1 MSGADDLGDAE
12 PVRQADDR
20 AQIAGVL
27 HLVERQHQLPL
38 GRIGPEGMM
47 RDFDQRQRIRRGL
60 QQREPLHFTRRHGFD
75 FAALEKPFQGEYL
88 ADAQGGGA
96 QLPDELVSFGYEQ
109 SVFGAAAFVG
119 QRADELYFG
128 FGHGCCRFLIVN
140 VVPSVAGR
148 VSGNT
153 VRASSTRTLSS
164 L

>member
-1 MSGADDLGDAE
+1 M
-12 PVRQADDR
+12 
-20 AQIAGVL
+20 
-27 HLVERQHQLPL
+27 LPT
-38 GRIGPEGMM
+38 
-47 RDFDQRQRIRRGL
+47 RIRAKTNAKTAKPSTMAAGAIDR
-60 QQREPLHFTRRHGFD
+60 PKVSGFD

-109 SVFGAAAFVG
+109 PVFGAAAFVG

-128 FGHGCCRFLIVN
+128 FGHGCCRFSIVN
-140 VVPSVAGR
+140 VVPSVAGW

>member
-1 MSGADDLGDAE
+1 
-12 PVRQADDR
+12 
-20 AQIAGVL
+20 
-27 HLVERQHQLPL
+27 
-38 GRIGPEGMM
+38 M

-109 SVFGAAAFVG
+109 PVFGAAAFVG
-119 QRADELYFG
+119 QRADELAVG
-128 FGHGCCRFLIVN
+128 FGQGCCRLSSGN
-140 VVPSVAGR
+140 VVPSVAGW